1 MKQTIKMLIGM
12 VALVGATSVVTA
24 SVVKNSQSS
33 AAEAPEPVFATAPVT
48 APQGGYVD
56 LTYAAEKSVDAVAYI
71 KVTKTGRTRQYVV
84 RDPFSDFFGDFF
96 GQGRGQQQPQWLY
109 RDEQPCR
116 GRSRRD

>member
-33 AAEAPEPVFATAPVT
+33 AAEAPESVFATAPVT

-56 LTYAAEKSVDAVAYI
+56 
-71 KVTKTGRTRQYVV
+71 
-84 RDPFSDFFGDFF
+84 
-96 GQGRGQQQPQWLY
+96 
-109 RDEQPCR
+109 
-116 GRSRRD
+116 